1 MGIGSGHQPTTWL
14 INVFDVHLLV
24 FAAPAGMYFCFKT
37 MNDAQLCLLT
47 FALTAI
53 YFSGI
58 MIR

>member
-1 MGIGSGHQPTTWL
+1 
-14 INVFDVHLLV
+14 VFT
-24 FAAPAGMYFCFKT
+24 APAGLYFCFKGLK
-37 MNDAQLCLLT
+37 DAHLFLLV

>member
-1 MGIGSGHQPTTWL
+1 
-14 INVFDVHLLV
+14 
-24 FAAPAGMYFCFKT
+24 MYFCFQT
-37 MNDAQLCLLT
+37 MNDAQLFLLT